1 MVSEEKKE
9 VSVYYYLIFFLI
21 YVYKLVV
28 LCLWLEEVSE
38 WIMRE
43 CLLKWFFGM
52 IINFIVVDG
61 CYVVSEVYLISVNL
75 DIEFMFCFGVV
86 ERIFCN
92 EVLSRD

>member
-43 CLLKWFFGM
+43 C
-52 IINFIVVDG
+52 
-61 CYVVSEVYLISVNL
+61 
-75 DIEFMFCFGVV
+75 
-86 ERIFCN
+86 
-92 EVLSRD
+92 